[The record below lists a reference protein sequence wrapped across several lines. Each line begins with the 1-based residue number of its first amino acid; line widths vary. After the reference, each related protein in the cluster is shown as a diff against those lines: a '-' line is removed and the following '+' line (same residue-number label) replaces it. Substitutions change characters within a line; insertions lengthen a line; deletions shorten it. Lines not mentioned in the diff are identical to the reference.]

1 LSEALLWVAFQRL
14 PTVLFD
20 DDNREIRGATEYEG
34 YEIDTPGGPLSEDEC
49 RRAKIPTDPHFL
61 QMIDERPLPIRR
73 YEELEPKHGY
83 DEALRMIQAART
95 KETTNFSA
103 LALSGSRTTKA
114 RLSFLRLKYLS
125 L

>member
-1 LSEALLWVAFQRL
+1 
-14 PTVLFD
+14 
-20 DDNREIRGATEYEG
+20 
-34 YEIDTPGGPLSEDEC
+34 
-49 RRAKIPTDPHFL
+49 
-61 QMIDERPLPIRR
+61 MIDERPLPIRR

-95 KETTNFSA
+95 KEATNFSA